1 MGNVKVDN
9 KFPHMTMLLKGG
21 ASAVE
26 SNHVIEALTKIHPE
40 ILEQREKKVIALE
53 VLYKESLL
61 MVYVINRKFELEGI
75 CGNNFVH
82 GKIEK

>member
-1 MGNVKVDN
+1 VDN

-40 ILEQREKKVIALE
+40 ILEQRDKKVLSTASSNW
-53 VLYKESLL
+53 KA
-61 MVYVINRKFELEGI
+61 
-75 CGNNFVH
+75 FVAIILSMERS
-82 GKIEK
+82 KSDVKYDKVN